1 MGSSSPNMGQSR
13 RVIKLDLA
21 AISQLLAFDE
31 EEEEDL
37 VESEED
43 EDQLNGDKA
52 WRKTIAKDLAKLTTE
67 KIRRRH
73 SITLCESRHR
83 KSSTESTTSS
93 VGSAASTTSSTS
105 SPSKE

>member
-52 WRKTIAKDLAKLTTE
+52 WRKTIAKDLAKLTAE

-73 SITLCESRHR
+73 SITLCESRNR